1 MGKPKLA
8 KERPLR
14 TVLNLNGRIELC
26 RTRWYAKGEGSDSP
40 LDRLIDKLE
49 SSVSVGVR
57 ELCCRLG
64 IAGGSFA
71 RSADNIDRAAHIKMS
86 EEQYRTLVESDGK
99 AVLAAAR
106 MEQLEIDWSASQCK
120 AKTPDGQDVS
130 RVYISADGVMV
141 PVTTTAE
148 KLKRRQTV
156 LKKRREKPAK
166 AGQKRPGLPAVKA
179 GSDQRYKQM
188 YLTAFYDQKQ
198 ERRLVSVTRQ
208 DHHGLGK
215 LLKRDAAALRLK
227 AAEEKVGIVDGAV
240 CLRNHLEDLPLT
252 AIGLDF
258 YHLSEHVHAARRG
271 TFGEESAEGKTWATQ
286 VLHTVRHEGYEPFW
300 DQLQEWRKAQRR
312 GPKRDCAD
320 ELLHYVAQRK
330 QMIDYPR
337 FEKQGWNI
345 GSGPIES
352 MCKATT
358 RRIKGPGMRWD
369 RDNAEGMMALEALY
383 QSNLWDRY
391 WQKAMC
397 HQN

>member
-1 MGKPKLA
+1 MGKPKQS
-8 KERPLR
+8 KERGLR
-14 TVLNLNGRIELC
+14 TVLNINGRIEL
-26 RTRWYAKGEGSDSP
+26 RRIRWYAEGEGSDSP

-49 SSVSVGVR
+49 SAVSVGVR

-71 RSADNIDRAAHIKMS
+71 RSAENLDRAAQVKMS

-106 MEQLEIDWSASQCK
+106 TEQLEIDWSASQCK
-120 AKTPDGQDVS
+120 TKTPEGKEIS
-130 RVYISADGVMV
+130 RITISADGVMT

-148 KLKRRQTV
+148 KLKRRETV
-156 LKKRREKPAK
+156 LKKRQENPAP
-166 AGQKRPGLPAVKA
+166 AGRKRPRLPAVKT

-188 YLTAFYDQKQ
+188 YLTAFYSQDQ
-198 ERRLVSVTRQ
+198 EHRLVSVTRQ

-215 LLKRDAAALRLK
+215 LLRRDAAVLRIK
-227 AAEEKVGIVDGAV
+227 AADEKLGVVDGAV
-240 CLRNHLEDLPLT
+240 CLRNHMEELPLS
-252 AIGLDF
+252 AVILDF

-271 TFGEESAEGKTWATQ
+271 TFGEESPEGQQWATQ

-300 DQLQEWRKAQRR
+300 DQLQEWRKTQRR
-312 GPKRDCAD
+312 GPKRKCAD

-330 QMIDYPR
+330 EMMNYPEYER
-337 FEKQGWNI
+337 RGWNI

-369 RDNAEGMMALEALY
+369 RDNAEAMMALEALY

-391 WQKAMC
+391 WQKALYN
-397 HQN
+397 QN

>member
-1 MGKPKLA
+1 
-8 KERPLR
+8 
-14 TVLNLNGRIELC
+14 VLNLNGRIEF
-26 RTRWYAKGEGSDSP
+26 RRIRWHARGEGSDSP
-40 LDRLIDKLE
+40 LDRLIDQLE

-71 RSADNIDRAAHIKMS
+71 RSAQNIHHAARIEMS
-86 EEQYRTLVESDGK
+86 AEQYRTVVESDGK
-99 AVLAAAR
+99 GVLAAAQN
-106 MEQLEIDWSASQCK
+106 EQLEINWSASECK
-120 AKTPDGQDVS
+120 TQAPDGQEVS
-130 RVYISADGVMV
+130 RVYSSADGVMV
-141 PVTTTAE
+141 AVTTTAE

-156 LKKRREKPAK
+156 LNQRQEKPAS
-166 AGQKRPGLPAVKA
+166 AGQRRPRLAAVKA

-188 YLTAFYDQKQ
+188 YLTAFYDQEQ
-198 ERRLVSVTRQ
+198 EHRLVSVTRK

-215 LLKRDAAALRLK
+215 LLKRDAAVLRLK
-227 AAEEKVGIVDGAV
+227 AADEKVGLVDGAV
-240 CLRNHLEDLPLT
+240 CLRNHLEGLPLT

-271 TFGEESAEGKTWATQ
+271 TFGEESAEGKGWATG

-320 ELLHYVAQRK
+320 DLLHYVAQRK
-330 QMIDYPR
+330 EMIDYPA
-337 FEKQGWNI
+337 FERQGWHI

-369 RDNAEGMMALEALY
+369 RENAEAMMALEALY
-383 QSNLWDRY
+383 QSDLWDGY
-391 WQKAMC
+391 WQKVMSR
-397 HQN
+397 QN